1 MPKKALHPLDV
12 MAIQWKK
19 EEEQFFLDVPYSA
32 DYFLLDN
39 PVGKRSHRAIKQH
52 NILESK
58 NLESLFNKTCRKP
71 STPAFV
77 PWMNMLLDVFPYGSF
92 APDELDLGSAT
103 INTDYKLDDCLG
115 ELGNIDNSGWVI
127 NQRLLELLK
136 QFNIG
141 EYRTYKIRV
150 VYKGTSY
157 DNYVY
162 FHFFNY
168 ADQYVDYSKS
178 KFYTKDGFDDKTRKL
193 IDISSAEEFKSKD
206 EKLGRYTGVDISLYP
221 KELFL
226 TENNLNLFKFDE
238 LRFYNYFISK
248 RLAEKL
254 IAEKVT
260 GFEIFQTTKVKKTTQ
275 A

>member
-19 EEEQFFLDVPYSA
+19 EEELFFLDVPYSTE
-32 DYFLLDN
+32 YFLLKN
-39 PVGKRSHRAIKQH
+39 PIGTRNAWAIKEH

-58 NLESLFNKTCRKP
+58 NLKSIFDKQCRDS
-71 STPAFV
+71 STPDKV
-77 PWMNMLLDVFPYGSF
+77 PWMDMLCDVFRFSF
-92 APDELDLGSAT
+92 APQELDLGSVL
-103 INTDYKLDDCLG
+103 INTDYKLNDCFG
-115 ELGNIDNSGWVI
+115 EIGNIQNSGWVI
-127 NQRLLELLK
+127 NQRLLEILK

-150 VYKGTSY
+150 FHKGQAY

-168 ADQYVDYSKS
+168 ADKYVDYSKS
-178 KFYTKDGFDDKTRKL
+178 KFYAMEEFDDATRKL
-193 IDISSAEEFKSKD
+193 IDFSSEAEFISNRKEAG
-206 EKLGRYTGVDISLYP
+206 GREVDIYP

-226 TENNLNLFKFDE
+226 RENDLDLFKFDH
-238 LRFYNYFISK
+238 LGFLDYSISK

-254 IAEKVT
+254 TAEKVT
-260 GFEIFQTTKVKKTTQ
+260 GFEIFQTTKVKKISET
-275 A
+275 